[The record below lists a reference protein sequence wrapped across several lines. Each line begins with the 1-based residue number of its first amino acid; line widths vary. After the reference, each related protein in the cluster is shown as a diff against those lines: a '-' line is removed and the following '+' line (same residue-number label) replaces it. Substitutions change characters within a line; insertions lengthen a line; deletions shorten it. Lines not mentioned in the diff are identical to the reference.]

1 MRLSDITSRLL
12 GATVALTLAVTLLL
26 SGPGSAAPE
35 AQAPAPGSAT
45 LPPEAADAAR
55 EALERAE
62 AALSRPGTTSP
73 GTKESPTLALL
84 DLRRAYPNLTRP
96 EQRQADRLLAR
107 PTNDGITDPI
117 LDWEAEESPDSPV
130 CAEHVCVHW
139 TDTETHA
146 PPPGWADTTLAE
158 MEAVWESEVA
168 QLGYRA
174 PASDG
179 TRGDGGGTTG
189 LFDVYL
195 SNLGPKGYYG
205 YCASEKSVAG
215 QPRRK
220 SGYCALDN
228 DYAEFPLG
236 PLPSL
241 RVTAAHEFFHAI
253 QFNYD
258 VGEDKWLM
266 EATATWMEER
276 VADSVNDNRGYLKFG
291 QLEKPARPLDTFE
304 GLTHYGNWLFFER
317 FSAKYGVAAVRS
329 LWNRLDAADGAP
341 DQYSTQALK
350 GFLNARGSSLPS
362 FYGAFAAGN
371 LIPERTYSEGAAY
384 RASPFADT
392 FKLKA
397 RRVTIRPQ
405 TKKLRHLASASY
417 RFKAAKSLRSARK
430 LKIIIDAPK
439 RATSPVAVAYTHFQS
454 GKITKKRIPLSRS
467 GAGSAKVK
475 FNRRVT
481 KVTLTLANA
490 SSRFSCNRGGVYS
503 CDGIA
508 RDDPEKFEFSVKV
521 LR

>member
-1 MRLSDITSRLL
+1 MSGAPVGASD
-12 GATVALTLAVTLLL
+12 TV
-26 SGPGSAAPE
+26 
-35 AQAPAPGSAT
+35 
-45 LPPEAADAAR
+45 
-55 EALERAE
+55 
-62 AALSRPGTTSP
+62 
-73 GTKESPTLALL
+73 ESPTLALA
-84 DLRRAYPNLTRP
+84 DLLVAYPELSVQQR
-96 EQRQADRLLAR
+96 RQADRLLAR
-107 PTNDGITDPI
+107 PTDSTT
-117 LDWEAEESPDSPV
+117 EEPLKWGSSPESDLSPA
-130 CAEHVCVHW
+130 CGPRVCVHW
-139 TDTETHA
+139 TNTGDDA
-146 PPPGWADTTLAE
+146 PSAIDEDLDGIPDWVRTTLSE
-158 MEAVWESEVA
+158 VEAVWDFEVGT
-168 QLGYRA
+168 LGYRA

-179 TRGDGGGTTG
+179 TLGNKGGDDTDG

-195 SNLGPKGYYG
+195 GNLGPEALFGYCAPEELVSGQSWLAYG
-205 YCASEKSVAG
+205 YCV
-215 QPRRK
+215 
-220 SGYCALDN
+220 LDN

-241 RVTAAHEFFHAI
+241 KVTAAHEFFHAI

-258 VGEDKWLM
+258 VGEDNWFK

-291 QLEKPARPLDTFE
+291 QLGKPARPLDTFE